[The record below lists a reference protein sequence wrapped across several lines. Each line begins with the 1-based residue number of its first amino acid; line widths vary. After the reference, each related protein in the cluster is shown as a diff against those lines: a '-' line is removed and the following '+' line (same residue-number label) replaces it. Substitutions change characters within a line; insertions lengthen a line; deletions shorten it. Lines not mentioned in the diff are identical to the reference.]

1 MLHRLLA
8 TATAVAFVTVAGA
21 AFAADKK
28 AATPKVQPK
37 QGAQVIQTNADG
49 TTKKIPLDKK

>member
-8 TATAVAFVTVAGA
+8 TATAVAFVTAASA

-28 AATPKVQPK
+28 AEAPKVQPK
-37 QGAQVIQTNADG
+37 PGAQVIQTNPDG